1 MENKLLLD
9 NYRKKP
15 NVIPPVVYQ
24 TWHTK
29 DMHPIW
35 DEQFKVMK
43 ERNKHIKFVLFTDE
57 ECRGYIKT
65 NFDSEVLWAYDMLA
79 PTAYKADLW
88 RYCVL
93 YKEGG
98 IYLDIKL
105 ICYELDLLRKEEF
118 LRVDDLKSNKVSPGY
133 NIETYSDENYI
144 NSHDTVNGLWQAV
157 MASQKGSKILKAAID
172 NIIKNIVNQY
182 YGYNSLCPTGPQL
195 IYDIAIKFNV
205 EYINMKLEQPYVNNN
220 NNNTILVTFFGFPII
235 KVIDFYRENLDYNFK
250 KLYNHD
256 SKYYSKLWLEKAIYN
271 TNELNYYYKA
281 TAYIFKKY
289 KNIHN
294 VCKIDKYSYLFENNI
309 AFDYSN
315 DNMLYLKNPYAAYF
329 FTLYNKKTSEIKNI
343 KTPFLIKKTVSGLLD
358 AKIGPNNII
367 TFKAINNNQQ
377 VTVIINNRS
386 QIANKKLW
394 IPIENNDISFF
405 KNQNKNIYAI
415 LSWYPS
421 IEVCLYESNYNKY
434 NFTNKKIICEGN
446 SLIHTTWVSHG
457 ISINNEI
464 WFLGRKTLRKR
475 SYTTNLHISYT
486 YQWVVL
492 DEKLKSLIKSE
503 TFYIEKKYVNKVSHI
518 AYNKNIDCIVVYSTC
533 AKKGYCEYYYKMEAM
548 DDLMWFE

>member
-65 NFDSEVLWAYDMLA
+65 NFDREVLWAYDMLA

-157 MASQKGSKILKAAID
+157 MASQKGSKILKASID

-182 YGYNSLCPTGPQL
+182 YGYNPLCPTGPQL

-205 EYINMKLEQPYVNNN
+205 EYINMKLEKPYKNSY
-220 NNNTILVTFFGFPII
+220 TLLVTFFGFPII
-235 KVIDFYRENLDYNFK
+235 KAIDFYRENLDYNFK
-250 KLYNHD
+250 ILYNHD

-294 VCKIDKYSYLFENNI
+294 VCKIDKYNYLFENNI
-309 AFDYSN
+309 AFVHAGWDT
-315 DNMLYLKNPYAAYF
+315 
-329 FTLYNKKTSEIKNI
+329 TLYSDLEDAAKLDPELLIWDRTLFHRAEHLQYLLNKGYTVTDVKTKFGNFDKIFVGH
-343 KTPFLIKKTVSGLLD
+343 TAVD
-358 AKIGPNNII
+358 ADY
-367 TFKAINNNQQ
+367 
-377 VTVIINNRS
+377 
-386 QIANKKLW
+386 
-394 IPIENNDISFF
+394 NDIFP
-405 KNQNKNIYAI
+405 NLQVCNIVNVDTGA
-415 LSWYPS
+415 
-421 IEVCLYESNYNKY
+421 
-434 NFTNKKIICEGN
+434 G
-446 SLIHTTWVSHG
+446 WVG
-457 ISINNEI
+457 KLTGYVLETGEI
-464 WFLGRKTLRKR
+464 FQ
-475 SYTTNLHISYT
+475 S
-486 YQWVVL
+486 
-492 DEKLKSLIKSE
+492 D
-503 TFYIEKKYVNKVSHI
+503 
-518 AYNKNIDCIVVYSTC
+518 
-533 AKKGYCEYYYKMEAM
+533 YCE
-548 DDLMWFE
+548 DLYPNHSPRN